1 MSQLVI
7 KSKNSKKL
15 KILVNGAIEHQLRLI
30 RIGISKTE
38 KLLNDFETR
47 FKLSSDQFIKL
58 YEAGKFGD
66 ESDYMKWAGEIET
79 LQRLKNEMSEL
90 GEVEIC

>member
-1 MSQLVI
+1 MSQLI
-7 KSKNSKKL
+7 INAKNSKQL
-15 KILVNGAIEHQLRLI
+15 KILITGALENQLKLI
-30 RIGISKTE
+30 KLGISKTE
-38 KLLNDFETR
+38 KIIKDFENK
-47 FKLSSDQFIKL
+47 FKISSKQFFDL
-58 YEAGKFGD
+58 YQKGRFGD

>member
-15 KILVNGAIEHQLRLI
+15 KILVNGAIENQLKLI
-30 RIGISKTE
+30 RFGISKTE
-38 KLLNDFETR
+38 KLIKDFEAK

-58 YEAGKFGD
+58 YEASQFGD
-66 ESDYMKWAGEIET
+66 DSDYMKWAGEIET
-79 LQRLKNEMSEL
+79 LQRLKNEMTAL
-90 GEVEIC
+90 GEVEVC